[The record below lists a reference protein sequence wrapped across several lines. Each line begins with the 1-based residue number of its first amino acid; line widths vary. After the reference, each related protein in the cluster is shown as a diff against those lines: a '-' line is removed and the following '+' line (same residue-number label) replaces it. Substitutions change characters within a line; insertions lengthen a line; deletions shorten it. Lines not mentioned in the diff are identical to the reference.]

1 MGKLYA
7 PTLGRTMM
15 VSLCFPTFLSFGA
28 MKEPPKVTLVVFGH
42 NQTRRLEAI
51 HEFPDSVRYR
61 SPVAGFSLVCG
72 PEVSIAEL
80 ATPIA
85 CPARAL
91 EAFSDIREVAAA
103 NIEVAFQFFKMCP
116 RLGGNDWWFRIG
128 RLRVDEYGE

>member
-1 MGKLYA
+1 
-7 PTLGRTMM
+7 M

-42 NQTRRLEAI
+42 NHTRRLEAI

-72 PEVSIAEL
+72 PKVSMAKL

-85 CPARAL
+85 CPAL
-91 EAFSDIREVAAA
+91 KAFSDVQKVAAA

-116 RLGGNDWWFRIG
+116 RLGGNDWWLRIG
-128 RLRVDEYGE
+128 WLRVDEYGE